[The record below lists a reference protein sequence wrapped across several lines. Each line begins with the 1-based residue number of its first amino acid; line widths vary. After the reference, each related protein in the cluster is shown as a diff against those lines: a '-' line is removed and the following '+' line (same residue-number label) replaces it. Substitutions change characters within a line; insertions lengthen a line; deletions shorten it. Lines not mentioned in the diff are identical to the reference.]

1 MLRVG
6 APLDASNTCARAKP
20 MVATTG
26 TSATCI
32 AEKLHVPI
40 DVQVIPLSRQS
51 VRPCV
56 SPQSA
61 CASAVARTDADAD
74 AEVSITDAVAACGWA
89 RQPYPV
95 ATPKN

>member
-6 APLDASNTCARAKP
+6 APLDASNTRARAKL

-26 TSATCI
+26 ASATCI

-61 CASAVARTDADAD
+61 CASEVARTDADA
-74 AEVSITDAVAACGWA
+74 EGSITDAVAACGWA
-89 RQPYPV
+89 RQP
-95 ATPKN
+95 

>member
-6 APLDASNTCARAKP
+6 APLDASNTCARARP
-20 MVATTG
+20 MCATTG

-32 AEKLHVPI
+32 ADELHLPI
-40 DVQVIPLSRQS
+40 DAQVFPLSRQS

-61 CASAVARTDADAD
+61 CASEVARTDAD

-95 ATPKN
+95 ATPKY